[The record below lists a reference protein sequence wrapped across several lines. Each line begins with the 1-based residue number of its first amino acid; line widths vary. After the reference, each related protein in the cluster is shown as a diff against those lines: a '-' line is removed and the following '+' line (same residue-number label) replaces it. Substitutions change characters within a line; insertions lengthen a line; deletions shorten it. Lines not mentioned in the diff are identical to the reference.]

1 MSFLGHSVFRKSSA
15 EEQHF
20 EIVTAAVLGMFTA
33 ALKASA
39 MTVPQTVLGR
49 GSAVEKLPGHTQAR
63 ERSGLTCKV
72 TCEIVTM
79 IKITDL
85 CDNDSL
91 NKLL

>member
-39 MTVPQTVLGR
+39 MTVP
-49 GSAVEKLPGHTQAR
+49 
-63 ERSGLTCKV
+63 
-72 TCEIVTM
+72 
-79 IKITDL
+79 
-85 CDNDSL
+85 
-91 NKLL
+91 